1 MDELKGTR
9 VLVVDDDRLIREMVC
24 DALREDGCELRSASS
39 GVEALRVLDESSPF
53 DVVITDLSMREM
65 DGLQLLETVKRRFPK
80 LDLIILTGY
89 ASLESALQAMRLGA
103 ADYLRKPVQPLE
115 VVYAVRQ
122 TLLRRRILNENEVL
136 RGCLQTFE
144 ASRVLSA
151 CLEAADVL
159 PLFLDLLL
167 RTLDRS
173 RAVGRLVLS
182 LSRPGDGV
190 AVQGFQL
197 EAERRLRAE
206 IEQGKIFDPSTL
218 QRSEDGVGWH
228 TPGLARQLDDIGWP
242 DAHLLELP
250 LLMDGDIAGA
260 VWVFSEGRPFNDEEL
275 RRCEVLLAQAQLALL
290 NAERFHQAREKA
302 FIDDVTDLYNARYL
316 LSALDREVGRAERT
330 GGELSVLFLD
340 LDRFKLVNDSHGHLI
355 GSQVLRE
362 LGQVL
367 SSCVRSI
374 DTLARYG
381 GDEFTLLLVDTNQTG
396 AHDVAERIRSLVEQT
411 DFGQDRR
418 LKLTVSVG
426 VATFPK
432 HGRTREAVLEA
443 SDKAMYLGKAL
454 GRNRVCSADRLTP

>member
-1 MDELKGTR
+1 MDDLKGTR

-39 GVEALRVLDESSPF
+39 GVDALRVLDESSPF

-151 CLEAADVL
+151 CLEASDVL
-159 PLFLDLLL
+159 PLFVDLLL
-167 RTLDRS
+167 RTLDRT
-173 RAVGRLVLS
+173 RAVGHLS
-182 LSRPGDGV
+182 LPVHRPGDGV
-190 AVQGFQL
+190 VVQGFPL
-197 EAERRLRAE
+197 EAERQLRTQ
-206 IEQGKIFDPSTL
+206 IEEAKIFDPSVL
-218 QRSEDGVGWH
+218 QRAENESLWH
-228 TPGLARQLDDIGWP
+228 TPGMAKQLDELGIP
-242 DAHLLELP
+242 DPHLLELP
-250 LLMDGDIAGA
+250 MLMDGTVAGA
-260 VWVFSEGRPFNDEEL
+260 VWIFSEGRPFSDEEM

-362 LGQVL
+362 LGQAL
-367 SSCVRSI
+367 SGCVRSI

-381 GDEFTLLLVDTNQTG
+381 GDEFTLLLVDTHHAG
-396 AHDVAERIRSLVEQT
+396 ALDVAERIRALVEQT
-411 DFGQDRR
+411 DFGQGLHLR
-418 LKLTVSVG
+418 LTVSVG
-426 VATFPK
+426 VATFPR
-432 HGRTREAVLEA
+432 HGRSRESVLEA

-454 GRNRVCSADRLTP
+454 GRNMVCSADRLSS